1 MRISESWAMTNEVTY
16 QCQYC
21 DKSFRRESTLAV
33 HLCEQKQRW
42 QQETET
48 GVQFG
53 LRAYLQFYET
63 TQGSAKL
70 KSYADFVNSPYYRA
84 FVRYGRHLVAIRVIN
99 SNSFTAWLLKNNKKL
114 DQWHKDSFY
123 EEWLLEYVKREAPQD
138 ALERALREMQDYADG
153 SSGLAS
159 YNDYFRYGN
168 ANRICHHISTGRV
181 SPWIIYNCNSGVE
194 WLDSL
199 GPEHLGMVISWIDPD
214 HWNHRFHDYPA
225 DVEWCRHIL
234 KEAGL

>member
-1 MRISESWAMTNEVTY
+1 MTNEVTY

-21 DKSFRRESTLAV
+21 EKSFRRESTLAV

-63 TQGSAKL
+63 TQGSARL

-123 EEWLLEYVKREAPQD
+123 E
-138 ALERALREMQDYADG
+138 
-153 SSGLAS
+153 
-159 YNDYFRYGN
+159 
-168 ANRICHHISTGRV
+168 
-181 SPWIIYNCNSGVE
+181 
-194 WLDSL
+194 
-199 GPEHLGMVISWIDPD
+199 
-214 HWNHRFHDYPA
+214 
-225 DVEWCRHIL
+225 
-234 KEAGL
+234 